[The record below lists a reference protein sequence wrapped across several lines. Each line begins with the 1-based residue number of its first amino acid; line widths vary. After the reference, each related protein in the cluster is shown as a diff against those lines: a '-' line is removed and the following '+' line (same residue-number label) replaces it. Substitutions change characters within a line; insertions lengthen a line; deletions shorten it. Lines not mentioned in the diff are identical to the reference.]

1 MTDDL
6 SRGEQRKRAGLDSK
20 GRLVRRGKPR
30 NQDEIQVD
38 GVTYPVVGREERVD
52 LTAAQTERRREKF
65 VAERRS
71 LHMML
76 KRKRADQPLHQ
87 RLETVLTA
95 IRALQTP
102 RARSIQPA
110 EHDANRDQPVLPPGG
125 DEFALSSAHRNDVTH
140 MLWMIERAVGKLE
153 DLLDAHRG
161 LGPVRSYQEMDSYE
175 KNAVIL
181 KEFVGLRP
189 ERIAE
194 FEPTLGTARTIRYV
208 REKWAADP
216 KNRWP
221 GGPYRGVCGHELG
234 KCTSECP
241 PVPKKRAPRP

>member
-20 GRLVRRGKPR
+20 GRVVRRGKPR
-30 NQDEIQVD
+30 SQDEIQVD

-52 LTAAQTERRREKF
+52 LTPAQVERRREKF
-65 VAERRS
+65 VTERRS
-71 LHMML
+71 LHRML

-87 RLETVLTA
+87 RLETVLTT

-110 EHDANRDQPVLPPGG
+110 EHDAGRDQPVLPPGG
-125 DEFALSSAHRNDVTH
+125 DELALSSAHRNDVTR
-140 MLWMIERAVGKLE
+140 MLRMIDRAVEKLE
-153 DLLDAHRG
+153 DLIDAHKG
-161 LGPVRSYQEMDSYE
+161 LGPLKDYQEMDTYD

-181 KEFVGLRP
+181 SDFMGWDFRDV
-189 ERIAE
+189 AA
-194 FEPTLGTARTIRYV
+194 FEPALGTARTIRYV

-221 GGPYRGVCGHELG
+221 GGPYRGVCGHEPG